1 MAEESDLQYKDIS
14 ELRKELEAMKGRKDI
29 SARDLYQSV
38 QKMSQTMSDM
48 LEVFGAAA
56 EQMRQEEK
64 EYGTDSKKNDLILS
78 KLDKVIEQNKTI
90 AEGMVSVVEMVKEK
104 LVMPAKE
111 REEPMFRPMP
121 EPKPF
126 EPRPFMKPQQDWQ
139 PRPEFKPRQQPSM
152 QQMSQQMPQPSF
164 NPTSF
169 TPPLNPPSFGQAPN
183 PPLNPPNLNPP
194 DFGMPSLQP
203 TPEPDLDFPE
213 TDLGLEEEPKKKG
226 LFGMFKK

>member
-14 ELRKELEAMKGRKDI
+14 ELKKELEAMKGRKDI

-64 EYGTDSKKNDLILS
+64 EYGIETKKHELILS

-90 AEGMVSVVEMVKEK
+90 AEGMVSVVDMVKEK
-104 LVMPAKE
+104 LVMPAN
-111 REEPMFRPMP
+111 EEQMFKAP

-126 EPRPFMKPQQDWQ
+126 KPAMDWQ
-139 PRPEFKPRQQPSM
+139 PRPEFKPRQMQQPSM
-152 QQMSQQMPQPSF
+152 AQLSQPMPQPSF

-169 TPPLNPPSFGQAPN
+169 TPPLSPPSFTQAPN
-183 PPLNPPNLNPP
+183 PPP

-203 TPEPDLDFPE
+203 SPEPDLDFPE
-213 TDLGLEEEPKKKG
+213 EPLGLEEEPKKKG

>member
-1 MAEESDLQYKDIS
+1 
-14 ELRKELEAMKGRKDI
+14 
-29 SARDLYQSV
+29 
-38 QKMSQTMSDM
+38 MSDM

-64 EYGTDSKKNDLILS
+64 EYGSDTKKHDLILA
-78 KLDKVIEQNKTI
+78 KLDRVIEQNKTI

-111 REEPMFRPMP
+111 EQIFKAP

-126 EPRPFMKPQQDWQ
+126 MKPQPDWQ
-139 PRPEFKPRQQPSM
+139 PKQEFKPRQ
-152 QQMSQQMPQPSF
+152 MPQPSMAQLSQQAQQPF

-169 TPPLNPPSFGQAPN
+169 TPPLNPPSFAQAPPSIN
-183 PPLNPPNLNPP
+183 SPNLPPP

-203 TPEPDLDFPE
+203 APEPDLDFPE
-213 TDLGLEEEPKKKG
+213 EPLLEEEPKKKG

>member
-14 ELRKELEAMKGRKDI
+14 ELRKELESMKGRKDI
-29 SARDLYQSV
+29 SARDLYQTV

-56 EQMRQEEK
+56 EQMSQEEK
-64 EYGTDSKKNDLILS
+64 EYGAETKKHELILS
-78 KLDKVIEQNKTI
+78 KLDRVIEQNKTI
-90 AEGMVSVVEMVKEK
+90 AEGMVSVVEMMKEN
-104 LVMPAKE
+104 LAMPAKE
-111 REEPMFRPMP
+111 EQMFKAP
-121 EPKPF
+121 EP
-126 EPRPFMKPQQDWQ
+126 RQFMKPQQDWQ
-139 PRPEFKPRQQPSM
+139 PRPEFKPRPQPSM
-152 QQMSQQMPQPSF
+152 QQMSQPMPQPSF

-169 TPPLNPPSFGQAPN
+169 TPPLNPPSFAQAPN
-183 PPLNPPNLNPP
+183 PPPINQPNLSPP

-213 TDLGLEEEPKKKG
+213 EPLGLEEEPKKKG

>member
-64 EYGTDSKKNDLILS
+64 EYGTETKKNDLILS
-78 KLDKVIEQNKTI
+78 KLDRVIEQNRTI

-111 REEPMFRPMP
+111 REEPMFKPMP
-121 EPKPF
+121 

-139 PRPEFKPRQQPSM
+139 PRPEFKPRQQAPM
-152 QQMSQQMPQPSF
+152 PQMSQQMPQPSF

-169 TPPLNPPSFGQAPN
+169 TPPLNPPSFAQAPN
-183 PPLNPPNLNPP
+183 PPNLTPP

-203 TPEPDLDFPE
+203 SPEPDLDFPE
-213 TDLGLEEEPKKKG
+213 EPLFGEEPKKKG